1 MWKEGAHV
9 TLWGK
14 IMAMNPCRYVERDD
28 QQGWC
33 WRFSA
38 SNYVSCWP
46 KFAVMS
52 CKHNRIWGN
61 TVSTSCWFYSPRNPT
76 HLRGIHF
83 SMYHTWNPYQIQKLN
98 QLWCGAKHLILD
110 IIGNTNGYYFVVNY
124 EHHWMSRE
132 RGRGI
137 KLYFPRGKIILDT
150 SF

>member
-1 MWKEGAHV
+1 MWKKGAHV

-52 CKHNRIWGN
+52 CKHNLIWGN
-61 TVSTSCWFYSPRNPT
+61 TVTTICWFHSPRSPT
-76 HLRGIHF
+76 ICENWQPVNIHLRGIHF
-83 SMYHTWNPYQIQKLN
+83 SMYHIWNPYQIQKLN

-110 IIGNTNGYYFVVNY
+110 IIGIK
-124 EHHWMSRE
+124 EHQWVLLCSQ
-132 RGRGI
+132 
-137 KLYFPRGKIILDT
+137 L
-150 SF
+150 